1 MIDTQTITWRD
12 AKNAIDDLVSQSY
25 ESNPD
30 WDTRNA
36 DIAIY
41 AVNSNLQFRD
51 YFLGLPQTAPLAN
64 LCELVVYLGE
74 RAETA
79 DTSTPFMTIVSA
91 YLHELGESEM
101 ASRGIDTV
109 LEGSEYPLA
118 RLLRRLFDTN
128 MPFTWEQMRND
139 LHHKVVEVIRENLDN
154 AVTETQ

>member
-25 ESNPD
+25 EESPE

-51 YFLGLPQTAPLAN
+51 YFLGLPKTAPLVN

-79 DTSTPFMTIVSA
+79 DTSIPFMTIASA
-91 YLHELGESEM
+91 YLHELGEVEM
-101 ASRGIDTV
+101 ANKGINTV

-118 RLLRRLFDTN
+118 RLLRRLFDSN
-128 MPFTWEQMRND
+128 MPFTWQEMRDD
-139 LHHKVVEVIRENLDN
+139 LHEKVVQVIVDNLDN
-154 AVTETQ
+154 AVTDSH